1 MSAGEPFCFRNL
13 RNIYFRSPSPVLG
26 LRQRIEIPMIIDSIL
41 RVVMDVVKLDTAYDL
56 IGRQQAS
63 LIVWYLQQLAQCRRK
78 LRLERWL
85 FA

>member
-1 MSAGEPFCFRNL
+1 
-13 RNIYFRSPSPVLG
+13 
-26 LRQRIEIPMIIDSIL
+26 MIIDSIL